1 VRSFQDEQKF
11 IEYLFGEGLKSVE
24 PRSAVVRDL
33 HLANTS
39 IEVDGRTASLVGKV
53 IVLAVGKAAV
63 PMAQGCADV
72 LGDRIDRGIILTKDG
87 HLSTQVAGFEVFE
100 ARHPLPDRRGIAA
113 TQHILRAVSGLG
125 NDDVVIALISGGG
138 SALLEAPVEG
148 IALEDFQET
157 TDLLLKAGAPI
168 QHLNAVRSAISQ
180 VKGGGL
186 RRAIGDATCVSLIL
200 SDVLGND
207 PAVIA
212 SGPTVYSEPDP
223 QRARALLKQYGIE
236 TEVPGSVAAHLQLA
250 RPPVESASSGADIWH
265 IVGDN
270 RRFLERIEQAAAEA
284 GCQAGIV
291 WRDREGEARELGVEF
306 TDLATRSTQFDV
318 VIGGGEATVTVRGN
332 GIGGRNTEFALA
344 AAMELERTG
353 TANWVIASLGSDGQ
367 DGAADAAGAIAD
379 PGTTKRARE
388 QGIDPV
394 SCLQNNDSASLFA
407 TVGGLV
413 NPGPTGTNVNDVF
426 LAFRAD

>member
-1 VRSFQDEQKF
+1 MAEQEF
-11 IEYLFGEGLKSVE
+11 IEQVFAEGLKAVE

-39 IEVDGRTASLVGKV
+39 VEVDGRAASLGGRVV
-53 IVLAVGKAAV
+53 VLAVGKAAV

-87 HLSTQVAGFEVFE
+87 HRNADVAGFEVFE
-100 ARHPLPDRRGIAA
+100 ARHPLPDQRGIAA
-113 TQHILRAVSGLG
+113 TQHILEAVSGLG
-125 NDDVVIALISGGG
+125 GDDVVIALISGGG
-138 SALLEAPVEG
+138 SALLEAPVDG
-148 IALEDFQET
+148 ISLEDFQQT

-212 SGPTVYSEPDP
+212 SGPTVYSAPDP
-223 QRARALLKQYGIE
+223 QQACALLQQYGIE
-236 TEVPGSVAAHLQLA
+236 AEVPKTVVAHLRRVQL
-250 RPPVESASSGADIWH
+250 PVENSDFHKDIWH

-270 RRFLERIEQAAAEA
+270 RLFLERIEQATTEA
-284 GCQAGIV
+284 GRHPEIV
-291 WRDREGEARELGVEF
+291 WRDREGEARDLGVEF
-306 TDLATRSTQFDV
+306 THLATRSTRVDV
-318 VIGGGEATVTVRGN
+318 LIGGGEATVTVRGN

-344 AAMELERTG
+344 AAMELEQNG

-379 PGTTKRARE
+379 PGTIQRAQE
-388 QGIDPV
+388 LGIDPDA
-394 SCLQNNDSASLFA
+394 CLQDNDSASLFA
-407 TVGGLV
+407 RVGGLV

-426 LAFRAD
+426 LAVRAD